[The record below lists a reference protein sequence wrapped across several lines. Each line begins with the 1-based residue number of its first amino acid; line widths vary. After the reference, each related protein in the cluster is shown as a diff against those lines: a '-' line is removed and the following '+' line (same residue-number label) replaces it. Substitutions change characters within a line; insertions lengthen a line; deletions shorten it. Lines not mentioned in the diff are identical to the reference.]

1 MQSRTQRVSLLC
13 SRGLNI
19 STRSSPFKLHA
30 FCSSAA
36 ASAMELLQHAHP
48 SSSYSRRPRD
58 KCKHLLPSLALIPCV
73 PASTEQ
79 ASPFYLAS
87 GIIHFGYVQRRPYS
101 RMKYFPLLPGK
112 MRLFLS
118 SLFCDFCKKNSS
130 GAQFCFF
137 LYKVTFIT
145 LKAI

>member
-1 MQSRTQRVSLLC
+1 MQLRTQRVSLLC

-36 ASAMELLQHAHP
+36 ATAMELLQHAHP
-48 SSSYSRRPRD
+48 SSSYSRRTRD
-58 KCKHLLPSLALIPCV
+58 ICKHLLPCARIDTVCPSQ
-73 PASTEQ
+73 STEQ
-79 ASPFYLAS
+79 ASPFHLAS
-87 GIIHFGYVQRRPYS
+87 GIIHFGNVQRRPYS

-118 SLFCDFCKKNSS
+118 FFCDFCKKNS
-130 GAQFCFF
+130 
-137 LYKVTFIT
+137 I
-145 LKAI
+145 